1 MRKMAFFTSIRSQ
14 AQGGRWYFYINQEP
28 GSRWKMVFLN
38 QPGVRLEAE
47 DGIFTPTRN
56 QAQGKRWPFY
66 INQDSASMRKMVF
79 FTSIR
84 SQAQGGRWYFYINQE
99 SGSRRKMIFLHQP
112 GVRLKADILGTCRP
126 CVSSILTAEHPSLT
140 LPPFPQKENKVQFLT
155 FNVP

>member
-1 MRKMAFFTSIRSQ
+1 MAFLHQPAVIRKAGDGIFTPTNSHAKSGRWHFHTNQESGSGRKMAF
-14 AQGGRWYFYINQEP
+14 
-28 GSRWKMVFLN
+28 LH
-38 QPGVRLEAE
+38 QPGVRLKAE
-47 DGIFTPTRN
+47 DGIFTST
-56 QAQGKRWPFY
+56 
-66 INQDSASMRKMVF
+66 
-79 FTSIR
+79 R

-112 GVRLKADILGTCRP
+112 GVRLKADILGTCSP